1 MVRGRAGRRSERWI
15 VRVFRRLGWTRNPLY
30 RTSDRVEGLL
40 LLGVLIAALVA
51 VPLAVAAGRASYES
65 GIRTSHALAA
75 KGHWGSATL
84 LQNAPTSATSESD
97 SASLTSLARAK
108 WRTPEGDW
116 RRGKIPVRAGTEAGT
131 EVKVWIN
138 DSGAATRPP
147 LRPSQ
152 VSDKA
157 VATGLT
163 TWMALELGVA
173 IAYIMLRWLVDR
185 RRLASWD
192 AEWARVAPRW
202 TRKSR

>member
-1 MVRGRAGRRSERWI
+1 M
-15 VRVFRRLGWTRNPLY
+15 Y

-40 LLGVLIAALVA
+40 LLGVLVAALLA
-51 VPLAVAAGRASYES
+51 IPLAVAAGRSTYAS
-65 GIRTSHALAA
+65 GIETSHSLAA
-75 KGHWGSATL
+75 TGHWGRATL
-84 LQNAPTSATSESD
+84 LQTAPSSATSEPD
-97 SASLTSLARAK
+97 SPSLTTLARAK
-108 WRTPEGDW
+108 WRTQDGAW
-116 RRGKIPVRAGTEAGT
+116 REGKIPVRAGTEAGA
-131 EVKVWIN
+131 VVNVWI
-138 DSGAATRPP
+138 DHSGAATRPP
-147 LRPSQ
+147 LRESQ

-202 TRKSR
+202 TRKPR